1 MILAVLQARSSSS
14 RLPGKVLKPIL
25 GKPMLERQIE
35 RILRARAIDKLVVAT
50 STDQGDD
57 TIAELCGRIGVDCF
71 RGSLDD
77 VLDRFF
83 QAARPHKPEYVVRL
97 TGDCPLADPTVISAA
112 IQFAVEGNY
121 DYASNTLQPT
131 YPDGLDVEVC
141 RYSKL
146 EEVWRSATMKSQRE
160 HVTPYFYQNP
170 QLFKLGSMTQQ
181 TDLSAL
187 RWTVDN
193 ADDFALIT
201 SIFEALYPAN
211 PAFGT
216 EDVLRFLQSRP
227 ELSGINATHSR
238 NEGYQ
243 KSLAED
249 IAVTIPQK

>member
-1 MILAVLQARSSSS
+1 MILAVLQARSTSS

-35 RILRARAIDKLVVAT
+35 RILRASMIDKLVVAT
-50 STDQGDD
+50 SNDPSDEVLAQ
-57 TIAELCGRIGVDCF
+57 LCGKIGVDCF

-83 QAARPHKPEYVVRL
+83 LAARQHKPDYVVRL
-97 TGDCPLADPTVISAA
+97 TGDCPLADPAVIDAV
-112 IQFAVEGNY
+112 IRFAVNGDY

-141 RYSKL
+141 KFAKL
-146 EEVWRSATMKSQRE
+146 EQVWRTATMKSQRE

-170 QLFKLGSMTQQ
+170 HLFKLGNMTRQP
-181 TDLSAL
+181 DLSAL
-187 RWTVDN
+187 RWTVDT

-201 SIFEALYPAN
+201 SVFEALYPKN

-216 EDVLRFLQSRP
+216 DEVLAYLNSNP
-227 ELSGINATHSR
+227 ELSKLNASHSR

-249 IAVTIPQK
+249 TAVALPKG

>member
-35 RILRARAIDKLVVAT
+35 RILRASMIDKLVVAT
-50 STDQGDD
+50 SNDPGDD
-57 TIAELCGRIGVDCF
+57 TIAELCARIKVECF

-83 QAARPHKPEYVVRL
+83 QAARQHKPDLVVRL
-97 TGDCPLADPTVISAA
+97 TGDCPLADPAVIDAV
-112 IQFAVEGNY
+112 IRFAVDGKY

-141 RYSKL
+141 TFAKL
-146 EEVWRSATMKSQRE
+146 EQVWRNAALKSQRE
-160 HVTPYFYQNP
+160 HVMPYFYQNP
-170 QLFKLGSMTQQ
+170 HLFKLGNLIRQP
-181 TDLSAL
+181 DLSAL

-193 ADDFALIT
+193 ADDFVLIT
-201 SIFEALYPAN
+201 SVFEALYPDN

-216 EDVLRFLQSRP
+216 DEVLAYLNTRP
-227 ELSGINATHSR
+227 DLSKLNASHSR
-238 NEGYQ
+238 NEGYE

-249 IAVTIPQK
+249 AVVGAPKD